1 MASRFTL
8 LAHCL
13 LGSSPPQP
21 RIQVPFP
28 LFPHP
33 CLTFWPLVDVIKT
46 RYMGD
51 SVGAFKSPLHCLL
64 ETYREGGLKIFFR
77 VSSPSLP
84 SLLSLLPHRLLLLL
98 GLVPVLLSH
107 RSSHYD
113 LLLDHRAAQ
122 SVDRNQTYID
132 LSHSLTLL
140 PCLPCPACPALSS
153 RLVPLLY
160 LSPVAYNE

>member
-1 MASRFTL
+1 
-8 LAHCL
+8 
-13 LGSSPPQP
+13 
-21 RIQVPFP
+21 
-28 LFPHP
+28 
-33 CLTFWPLVDVIKT
+33 VDVIKT

-122 SVDRNQTYID
+122 SVDRNQTYLD
-132 LSHSLTLL
+132 LSHSRTLSL
-140 PCLPCPACPALSS
+140 PPVSPPTLPCPALSS